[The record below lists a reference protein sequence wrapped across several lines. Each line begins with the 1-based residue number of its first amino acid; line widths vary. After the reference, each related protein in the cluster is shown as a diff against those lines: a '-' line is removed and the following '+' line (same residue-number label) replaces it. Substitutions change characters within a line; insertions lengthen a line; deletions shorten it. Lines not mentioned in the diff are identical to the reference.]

1 MCFAIIF
8 DTFEQYKS
16 GNMYQGLLHFHS
28 IWRYAVLILIL
39 LAIAKSVSGW
49 LGKKEH
55 QTGDVKLAL
64 FATISLHIQLLTGL
78 ILYAISPAVNFGPM
92 KEMMKMPNRYWTVEH
107 MLMMIIAV
115 AVITIG
121 RKMALKASDDLG
133 KHKKTALFY
142 LVGLLFIFFSIPW
155 PWTEIGRAYFPF

>member
-1 MCFAIIF
+1 M
-8 DTFEQYKS
+8 D
-16 GNMYQGLLHFHS
+16 QGLLHFHS

-39 LAIAKSVSGW
+39 VTIAKSLSGW
-49 LGKKEH
+49 FGKKEH

-64 FATISLHIQLLTGL
+64 FANISLHIQLLTGL

-92 KEMMKMPNRYWTVEH
+92 SEMMKMPNRYWTVEH
-107 MLMMIIAV
+107 IVIMIVAV

-121 RKMALKASDDLG
+121 RKVALKASDDLG

-142 LVGLLFIFFSIPW
+142 LVGLLLIFSSIPW
-155 PWTEIGRAYFPF
+155 PWTEIGRAYLPF